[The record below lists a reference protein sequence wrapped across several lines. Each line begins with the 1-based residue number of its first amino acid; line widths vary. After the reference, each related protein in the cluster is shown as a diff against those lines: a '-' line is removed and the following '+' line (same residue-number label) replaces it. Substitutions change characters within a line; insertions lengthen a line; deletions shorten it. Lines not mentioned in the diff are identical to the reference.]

1 MLEEAMTKAKQA
13 CEQFLS
19 STYHTREERLTAF
32 EGVLKAAN
40 TALLATVFTAH
51 LMRADRSMLEIYSG
65 HKNHGAYRQVLKVS
79 LGRDGRLVREDFIT
93 CSEGCHVYKAQHGDM
108 TLRMFVELGLPTED
122 VVKNIMAFLEDPNS
136 TLNNLGNGV
145 LN

>member
-13 CEQFLS
+13 CEQYLA
-19 STYHTREERLTAF
+19 STYHTKEERISAF

-40 TALLATVFTAH
+40 TALLATVFAAH
-51 LMRADRSMLEIYSG
+51 LMKSESPMLEIYSG
-65 HKNHGAYRQVLKVS
+65 HKSHGLYKQVLKVS

-93 CSEGCHVYKAQHGDM
+93 CAEGCHVYKAQHGDM
-108 TLRMFVELGLPTED
+108 TLKMFAELGLPTED
-122 VVKNIMAFLEDPNS
+122 VVKNIMTFLEDPSS

-145 LN
+145 MN